1 MPASTAKPIRF
12 DLYRGSE
19 RVRSTEIG
27 EQIIKVGTAAGN
39 HLQLDDELAS
49 RHHAMIE
56 VDALG
61 TVSVRDLGS
70 RSGTFV
76 NGRKFDVTPLH
87 DSDELA
93 IGATRIVVTLAP
105 PASDAVAAPPPNPS
119 VHGDAA
125 PLKARVRTVG
135 VMVAAFALVVLTIVL
150 AR

>member
-1 MPASTAKPIRF
+1 M
-12 DLYRGSE
+12 
-19 RVRSTEIG
+19 RSTEIG

-70 RSGTFV
+70 RAGTFV

-105 PASDAVAAPPPNPS
+105 PPGHTPAAAPPDLAAH
-119 VHGDAA
+119 VDVA
-125 PLKARVRTVG
+125 PLKARLRTVG
-135 VMVAAFALVVLTIVL
+135 VMLAAFALVILTILL

>member
-1 MPASTAKPIRF
+1 M
-12 DLYRGSE
+12 
-19 RVRSTEIG
+19 RSTEIG

-56 VDALG
+56 VDSVGA
-61 TVSVRDLGS
+61 VSVRDLGS
-70 RSGTFV
+70 RAGTFV

-87 DSDELA
+87 DHDELA

-105 PASDAVAAPPPNPS
+105 PPGDAPAAAPPDPT
-119 VHGDAA
+119 VHVDAA
-125 PLKARVRTVG
+125 PLKARLRTVG
-135 VMVAAFALVVLTIVL
+135 VMLAAFALVVLVIVL